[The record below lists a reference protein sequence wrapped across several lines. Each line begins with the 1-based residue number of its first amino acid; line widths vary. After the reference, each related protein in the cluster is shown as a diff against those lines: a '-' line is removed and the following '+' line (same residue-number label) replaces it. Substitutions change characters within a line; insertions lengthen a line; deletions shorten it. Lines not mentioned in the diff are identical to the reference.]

1 MSAPV
6 RIYQQLEAQI
16 KHCAPDLRL
25 SSVHRLALLTLGVAA
40 REHRTLRGVA
50 RELTATGL
58 TAAQPESTAL
68 GHAANAARCPNNVD
82 VDSRCPRTT
91 IWWHDRVA

>member
-6 RIYQQLEAQI
+6 RISQQLEAQI

-25 SSVHRLALLTLGVAA
+25 SGVYRLALLTLGVSA
-40 REHRTLRGVA
+40 REHCTLRGVA
-50 RELTATGL
+50 GELTAMGL
-58 TAAQPESTAL
+58 SAAQPESTAI
-68 GHAANAARCPNNVD
+68 GRTASAARGTNNVA

-91 IWWHDRVA
+91 S

>member
-1 MSAPV
+1 MTTPV
-6 RIYQQLEAQI
+6 RTYQQLEAQI
-16 KHCAPDLRL
+16 EHCAPDLRL

-40 REHRTLRGVA
+40 REHCTLRGVA
-50 RELTATGL
+50 RELTAIGL
-58 TAAQPESTAL
+58 TTAQPESTAM
-68 GHAANAARCPNNVD
+68 GQAASAARCTNNVD

>member
-16 KHCAPDLRL
+16 KHC
-25 SSVHRLALLTLGVAA
+25 
-40 REHRTLRGVA
+40 TLRGAA
-50 RELTATGL
+50 RELTAMGL
-58 TAAQPESTAL
+58 SAAQPESTAI
-68 GHAANAARCPNNVD
+68 GRAASAARCTNNVA

>member
-1 MSAPV
+1 MSAPG
-6 RIYQQLEAQI
+6 RISQHLEAQI

-40 REHRTLRGVA
+40 REHCTLRGVA
-50 RELTATGL
+50 RDLTAMGL
-58 TAAQPESTAL
+58 GAARPESAAL
-68 GHAANAARCPNNVD
+68 GRAASAAMCTNNVA

>member
-6 RIYQQLEAQI
+6 RISQQLEAQI

-25 SSVHRLALLTLGVAA
+25 SGVYRLALLTLGVAA
-40 REHRTLRGVA
+40 REHCTLRGVA
-50 RELTATGL
+50 RVLTAMGL
-58 TAAQPESTAL
+58 SAAQPESTAI
-68 GHAANAARCPNNVD
+68 GRAASAARCTNNVA

-91 IWWHDRVA
+91 S